1 MNADTPYNGQRAPV
15 TVLSV
20 VYKGLEKQNMDR
32 RNPDKGHHPTI
43 ADTAGNACA
52 GQGLSD
58 LEHNHKKFKRIVDL
72 PRLPKTD
79 HMPDVV
85 LSVDHTGKVINVNQA
100 VEAYGY
106 TVKGLMGTSF
116 MDLIHPNDRDRIAN
130 SFLDGLA
137 EKKDHVRTQQFR
149 ALTQSN
155 ETVWIESNSI
165 VRFTPKGEFL
175 LWEGVCRDITDNIQ
189 TQYALLE
196 AREALEAQVKVRTA
210 ELMQAN
216 EELQKEI
223 WERRDKERLLME
235 REVDLEMEKTNLQ
248 ETNTALKVLLKQRDT
263 DKHGF
268 EEQVMYNVKEL
279 ILPYLDK
286 LKATPLD
293 DRQEAYLSILEA
305 NLGDLTSAFS
315 RRLSLEFYGLTTSE
329 LKVANFIRQG
339 KKTREIASL
348 IGLSKRTIDAY
359 RLSIRRKLRIKNKK
373 ANLRTLL
380 MSME

>member
-1 MNADTPYNGQRAPV
+1 
-15 TVLSV
+15 
-20 VYKGLEKQNMDR
+20 MDR
-32 RNPDKGHHPTI
+32 RDPDKGHHQSITDASGIEVP
-43 ADTAGNACA
+43 
-52 GQGLSD
+52 GQGRAAP
-58 LEHNHKKFKRIVDL
+58 EHSRRKFKKIVDL

-79 HMPDVV
+79 HKPDVV

-100 VEAYGY
+100 VEAFGF
-106 TVKGLMGTSF
+106 TIKGLMGTSF
-116 MDLIHPNDRDRIAN
+116 LDLIHPDDRHRIAT
-130 SFLDGLA
+130 SFFNGLA

-149 ALTQSN
+149 ALTRSN
-155 ETVWIESNSI
+155 EVVWIESNSI
-165 VRFTPKGEFL
+165 VRFTREGEFL

-189 TQYALLE
+189 AQYALLE
-196 AREALEAQVKVRTA
+196 AQEALEAQVRIRTA
-210 ELMQAN
+210 ELMRIN

-223 WERRDKERLLME
+223 YERRHKERLLME
-235 REVDLEMEKTNLQ
+235 REVDLEMEKTNLE
-248 ETNTALKVLLKQRDT
+248 ETNTALKVLLKQRDN

-286 LKATPLD
+286 LKVTQLD
-293 DRQEAYLSILEA
+293 ARQDAYLSILEA

-315 RRLSLEFYGLTTSE
+315 RRLSLEFHGLTTSE

-359 RLSIRRKLRIKNKK
+359 RLSIRHKLRIKNKK